1 MSAGTVTLLFTDI
14 EGSTRLLHQLGD
26 DYAVLLSDHRR
37 ILRSAFQAHGGR
49 EVDTQGDSFFVVFEE
64 AQAAVAAAADSQSA
78 LDSHRWPRDVEL
90 RVRMGLH
97 SGEPME
103 ISEGYVGVDVH
114 RAARISAAA
123 HGGQVVMSRETA
135 ERLHDG
141 DGQRDRL
148 RELGP
153 HSLKDLPEPEQL
165 FQLLVAGMPSDFPP
179 LQQHKEAPAAARLPD
194 YSLAPADV
202 PCPYKGLAAFEPE
215 DDSFFFGREEL
226 VEELLVRLAEF
237 PFLAVVG
244 PSGSGKSSLVRAGLL
259 PGLERRGRLSERGK
273 ELLITPGE
281 HPLEALAAGD
291 FEALVVDQF
300 EEVFTLCQDEEERR
314 LFIEA
319 LLSASGSE
327 DGRIVVIAL
336 RADFYGHCAFHPALA
351 AALERYQAL
360 VGPMAEEE
368 LRRAIERPAERAGLT
383 LEPGLVQAVLRDV
396 VGEPGALPL
405 LSHSLLE
412 TWKRRSGTLLSLIG
426 YLQAGGVQ
434 GAIAKTA
441 ENVFLE
447 ELTPEQQRIARSV
460 FLRLSALGE
469 GTEDTRRRVL
479 RSELILRAEDAGKVE
494 AVLATLTDARLITGD
509 DQTVEVAHEALI
521 RHWPRLR
528 RWLDEGRE
536 GHRVHRQL
544 TEASQEWLGLGREP
558 GSLYRGV
565 RLGTAV
571 EWAEQHEAELN
582 DLEREFLER
591 SREAEASELEESRR
605 RNRRLRVL
613 AGGLG
618 LLVLAAAGLAVLAIR
633 QTSRAEEQG
642 RVALSRA
649 LAGQADAQ
657 LGRRLD
663 QALLLALEA
672 YRNERTP
679 EARSALLAAVQRT
692 RGFEAIMGGQHELAT
707 SVAVSADGKTIA
719 SGGADG
725 EVVIW
730 SVARRRPVA
739 PAVRVGSDVRSL
751 AFSPEGELL
760 AVGTEAAAVALVDV
774 ASGATEGSLDGHD
787 GPVTSVVFDS
797 RERLRSASGFD
808 GRVLLWD
815 VAGLRPVA
823 DDVRLAGNT
832 TGPAAMAPDG
842 ETVAAALQG
851 GRFLLADARTGRVVA
866 KPKNGPVNVEALS
879 FSPDGRAV
887 ATGDGAGRV
896 SVWDSGGR
904 RQRPLGLHPR
914 PVRAVAFS
922 PDGRTVVSAGA
933 DGQIRVWD
941 IATRQ
946 ITREPRPG
954 HAAGARA
961 IAYAPD
967 GDFVATAGLDGAVI
981 VWRIKGGGAPE
992 RTLAP
997 SPDSTSLS
1005 LSSDSRTV
1013 ALGRADGSVL
1023 VRRLSDGRQLGAP
1036 LEGHRGDAWVSFSP
1050 NRPSVLVVADDG
1062 GAARLWDVSAQR
1074 LLRRPLRSFG
1084 RGLGQAA
1091 LSPDERTLAA
1101 AGYDGELT
1109 LWNLRVPGSRPTV
1122 LPAHKGPLGEL
1133 AFSPDGAS
1141 IATVGDDRSLQL
1153 WDVARRRR
1161 LGKPLRGHSGPVWNV
1176 AFSPD
1181 GKWIATGG
1189 EDGTARLWDARARRP
1204 LGRTVRAGRRRNHR
1218 GGLQPG
1224 QPHARRGGPQRPHV
1238 LGGAFASQP
1247 RPQAAGR
1254 GRPRMG
1260 RVHAGRTGLRGART
1274 TVHQPLRSDALERRP
1289 WPAARARLRTREPR
1303 PDPRRMGAFPTWGGL
1318 SPNL

>member
-1 MSAGTVTLLFTDI
+1 M
-14 EGSTRLLHQLGD
+14 
-26 DYAVLLSDHRR
+26 
-37 ILRSAFQAHGGR
+37 
-49 EVDTQGDSFFVVFEE
+49 
-64 AQAAVAAAADSQSA
+64 
-78 LDSHRWPRDVEL
+78 
-90 RVRMGLH
+90 
-97 SGEPME
+97 
-103 ISEGYVGVDVH
+103 
-114 RAARISAAA
+114 
-123 HGGQVVMSRETA
+123 
-135 ERLHDG
+135 
-141 DGQRDRL
+141 
-148 RELGP
+148 
-153 HSLKDLPEPEQL
+153 
-165 FQLLVAGMPSDFPP
+165 
-179 LQQHKEAPAAARLPD
+179 
-194 YSLAPADV
+194 

-226 VEELLVRLAEF
+226 VEELLARLEEF

-273 ELLITPGE
+273 ELLIAPGE

-300 EEVFTLCQDEEERR
+300 EEVFTLCQDEDERR
-314 LFIEA
+314 LFIDA

-351 AALERYQAL
+351 AALERHQAL
-360 VGPMAEEE
+360 VGPMTEERASPRDRAPGRARRSDARAGPGPGRLE
-368 LRRAIERPAERAGLT
+368 GRGRRAGRAAAALALPPGDLEAAQRDPAEPDRVPPGRRRTGRDRQDRRERPRGADAG
-383 LEPGLVQAVLRDV
+383 
-396 VGEPGALPL
+396 
-405 LSHSLLE
+405 
-412 TWKRRSGTLLSLIG
+412 
-426 YLQAGGVQ
+426 
-434 GAIAKTA
+434 
-441 ENVFLE
+441 
-447 ELTPEQQRIARSV
+447 QQRIARSV

-558 GSLYRGV
+558 GSLYRGA
-565 RLGTAV
+565 RLGTAL
-571 EWAEQHEAELN
+571 EWADQHEAELN

-605 RNRRLRVL
+605 RNRRLRAL

-618 LLVLAAAGLAVLAIR
+618 LLLVAAAGLAVLAIR

-649 LAGQADAQ
+649 LAGQANAQ

-707 SVAVSADGKTIA
+707 SVAVSPDGKTIA

-725 EVVIW
+725 EVVLW

-739 PAVRVGSDVRSL
+739 PAARVGSDVSSL
-751 AFSPEGELL
+751 AFSPEGERL
-760 AVGTEAAAVALVDV
+760 AVGTEAAAIALVDV
-774 ASGATEGSLDGHD
+774 ASGRIEGSLDGHD
-787 GPVTSVVFDS
+787 GPVTSLVFDS

-815 VAGLRPVA
+815 VAGRRLVA
-823 DDVRLAGNT
+823 DEVRLAGNT

-842 ETVAAALQG
+842 ETVAAPLQG
-851 GRFLLADARTGRVVA
+851 GRLLFADARSGRVLA
-866 KPKNGPVNVEALS
+866 KPRNGPVNVEALA

-933 DGQIRVWD
+933 DGQIRAWD
-941 IATRQ
+941 VATRQ

-954 HAAGARA
+954 HAAGAGA
-961 IAYAPD
+961 IAYAPG

-981 VWRIKGGGAPE
+981 LWPMKGGGAPE

-997 SPDSTSLS
+997 SPRSSSIS

-1013 ALGRADGSVL
+1013 AIGTEGSVL
-1023 VRRLSDGRQLGAP
+1023 LRRLSDGRQLGAP
-1036 LEGHRGDAWVSFSP
+1036 LEGHRGLTWVAFSA
-1050 NRPSVLVVADDG
+1050 NRPSVLAVADDG
-1062 GAARLWDVSAQR
+1062 GAARLWDVRGHR
-1074 LLRRPLRSFG
+1074 LLRGPLRSFG
-1084 RGLGQAA
+1084 RGLGAAA
-1091 LSPDERTLAA
+1091 LSPDGDTLAA
-1101 AGYDGELT
+1101 AGYDGEMT
-1109 LWNLRVPGSRPTV
+1109 LWNLRAPGSRPTV
-1122 LPAHKGPLGEL
+1122 LPAHEGNLSEL

-1161 LGKPLRGHSGPVWNV
+1161 LGKPLRGHSGDVWNV

-1204 LGRTVRAGRRRNHR
+1204 LGGPFVQGGGEITEVAFSPDSRTLGVADFNGLTFWAVPSRRSLGRK
-1218 GGLQPG
+1218 LQVEDG
-1224 QPHARRGGPQRPHV
+1224 VGWGEFTR
-1238 LGGAFASQP
+1238 
-1247 RPQAAGR
+1247 
-1254 GRPRMG
+1254 
-1260 RVHAGRTGLRGART
+1260 GRTGLRDARK
-1274 TVHQPLRSDALERRP
+1274 TVHERLRRDALERRP
-1289 WPAARARLRTREPR
+1289 GPAARSRLRACEPR

-1318 SPNL
+1318 SRNL